1 MKRILTLILLTALG
15 VSTSCQKQDALEE
28 TVVKDMT
35 KLQVPSGFSWESSK
49 DIYFEVNITDMRFSK
64 AIHVVSIYDAD
75 PALNGKFLARG
86 SASISSAFSTKIY
99 LPNTVKEV
107 FIVKTAPDN
116 SSSSQKVKC

>member
-1 MKRILTLILLTALG
+1 VG
-15 VSTSCQKQDALEE
+15 E
-28 TVVKDMT
+28 
-35 KLQVPSGFSWESSK
+35 FK

-75 PALNGKFLARG
+75 PALNGKLLARG